1 MNTLIDMA
9 EGFCSCLA
17 RKLISSVLNDWF
29 SIPGLSCYYDYYYLI
44 YGIMITF
51 SPNVGSIVLSGLVSA
66 NNNYY
71 SV

>member
-1 MNTLIDMA
+1 MNTLIDIA

-29 SIPGLSCYYDYYYLI
+29 SISSYYYNYYLI
-44 YGIMITF
+44 YGIMLTF
-51 SPNVGSIVLSGLVSA
+51 SPNVGSIVLSGLVRA

-71 SV
+71 NV